1 MKKFRDI
8 KLTTKQR
15 AIFGFLLLFLAI
27 ASLYSLRTVEK
38 IKTEIEEVTGN
49 WLPRALAIAD
59 LNVNTSNLRL
69 NQLLYIYATDQR
81 IKEERKSTIIELIG
95 NIEKNLD
102 AYDSLTTQ
110 SVALDLY
117 SQEEQLLFEQLDQ
130 KWEGYNDSTYKSL
143 ELIIEGD
150 ADAAN
155 AVLLNP
161 NTNQLYDDF
170 SKKLV
175 ELVRINKKE
184 SAGATLRAQ
193 EASESARSITLFF
206 LLSTLLLF
214 IIGLFVLSRFVIQP
228 IRMLDQAAQSVAAG
242 DLAVRL
248 PVYTGDEIGTLAS
261 SFNQM
266 TQSLA
271 DERQK
276 TEQQALKLR
285 EQHERLQVAFG
296 ELEYKNADLQRAMR
310 QLKSAQEQ
318 LLMKEKMASLGDL
331 VAGLAHEINNPIGT
345 IKAST
350 DVSSRCVKKIETA
363 LNDPKS
369 NGKDDS
375 IPKTLGIL
383 KNSIQVIFDAGNRIA
398 TLVKSL
404 KNFSRLDESGYKIVD
419 VHEGLESTLTI
430 LSNEW
435 LGRIEIE
442 KEYGD
447 IPMLP
452 CYPGQLNQ
460 VFLNVLKNA
469 IQAVEGKGTIQLK
482 TGHASETMAQIEITD
497 SGKGISEERQKKLFN
512 FGFSESDSRIKL
524 SSGLTT
530 AYSIIRQHKGE
541 IQISS
546 KVGEGTTVTILLP
559 KANSIELKH
568 D

>member
-117 SQEEQLLFEQLDQ
+117 SQEEQLLFEQFDQ

-469 IQAVEGKGTIQLK
+469 IQAIEGKGTIQLK

>member
-1 MKKFRDI
+1 
-8 KLTTKQR
+8 
-15 AIFGFLLLFLAI
+15 
-27 ASLYSLRTVEK
+27 
-38 IKTEIEEVTGN
+38 
-49 WLPRALAIAD
+49 
-59 LNVNTSNLRL
+59 
-69 NQLLYIYATDQR
+69 
-81 IKEERKSTIIELIG
+81 
-95 NIEKNLD
+95 
-102 AYDSLTTQ
+102 
-110 SVALDLY
+110 
-117 SQEEQLLFEQLDQ
+117 
-130 KWEGYNDSTYKSL
+130 
-143 ELIIEGD
+143 
-150 ADAAN
+150 
-155 AVLLNP
+155 
-161 NTNQLYDDF
+161 
-170 SKKLV
+170 
-175 ELVRINKKE
+175 
-184 SAGATLRAQ
+184 
-193 EASESARSITLFF
+193 
-206 LLSTLLLF
+206 
-214 IIGLFVLSRFVIQP
+214 
-228 IRMLDQAAQSVAAG
+228 
-242 DLAVRL
+242 
-248 PVYTGDEIGTLAS
+248 
-261 SFNQM
+261 
-266 TQSLA
+266 
-271 DERQK
+271 
-276 TEQQALKLR
+276 
-285 EQHERLQVAFG
+285 
-296 ELEYKNADLQRAMR
+296 
-310 QLKSAQEQ
+310 
-318 LLMKEKMASLGDL
+318 MKEKMASLGDL

-469 IQAVEGKGTIQLK
+469 IQAIEGKGTIQLK